1 VKILREKWNDIKIV
15 LEYGMLS
22 EDKFY
27 EKSAAFVL
35 YPTVDDKFYTLEELK
50 ENLKEKQTD
59 KDGKLVVLYAGN
71 KDAQHSYIEIAQE
84 KDMKCCY

>member
-1 VKILREKWNDIKIV
+1 
-15 LEYGMLS
+15 MLS

-50 ENLKEKQTD
+50 ENLKKS
-59 KDGKLVVLYAGN
+59 KLIRRKTSCFLYAGN
-71 KDAQHSYIEIAQE
+71 KDAQHSYIEITKE
-84 KDMKCCY
+84 KMMKYLDSQIISHLIQKN

>member
-1 VKILREKWNDIKIV
+1 
-15 LEYGMLS
+15 MLS

-84 KDMKCCY
+84 KGYEVVIRFANYFAPDSKKLKG

>member
-1 VKILREKWNDIKIV
+1 MKNQLSFYILQ
-15 LEYGMLS
+15 LTTS
-22 EDKFY
+22 
-27 EKSAAFVL
+27 L
-35 YPTVDDKFYTLEELK
+35 YTWGIK

-59 KDGKLVVLYAGN
+59 KDGKLVLYAGN

>member
-1 VKILREKWNDIKIV
+1 
-15 LEYGMLS
+15 MLS

-50 ENLKEKQTD
+50 ENLKKS
-59 KDGKLVVLYAGN
+59 KLIKTEN
-71 KDAQHSYIEIAQE
+71 
-84 KDMKCCY
+84 

>member
-1 VKILREKWNDIKIV
+1 LENREILRTISKIV

-35 YPTVDDKFYTLEELK
+35 YPTVDDKFYTLEELRK
-50 ENLKEKQTD
+50 
-59 KDGKLVVLYAGN
+59 
-71 KDAQHSYIEIAQE
+71 S
-84 KDMKCCY
+84 